1 MFRSSHFLFLVFV
14 TFGNQVTKILR
25 NLCLHFVRQDG
36 QDKKKGKENH
46 TTKVTKIPK
55 TKRQI
60 YGMNE
65 TCITKYLTAA
75 HCKQRHLWM
84 SPAHSMAARRP
95 SSSLKWPRNG
105 DGGKWKCDLSRGL
118 YAFLQSHQTKG
129 SKSDPA
135 LSSYLRWSLKLQ
147 HPLILPIPP
156 LCFISQ
162 ILNCITCSI

>member
-1 MFRSSHFLFLVFV
+1 MKLRKYYEIFV
-14 TFGNQVTKILR
+14 YILSGKM
-25 NLCLHFVRQDG
+25 DKT
-36 QDKKKGKENH
+36 KKKGKKI
-46 TTKVTKIPK
+46 TQLKWPKYQKPKDKYMGWTKHALRNIWQLPIANNV
-55 TKRQI
+55 I
-60 YGMNE
+60 YE
-65 TCITKYLTAA
+65 CP
-75 HCKQRHLWM
+75 QRI
-84 SPAHSMAARRP
+84 AARRP